1 MNATLNKGF
10 DAHFCHY
17 IHAPSKWSG
26 LSSEENEDG
35 ERIDNFQKWMSEQDF
50 TKTKIVLVDDADA
63 FLSSARQY
71 SDSKV

>member
-17 IHAPSKWSG
+17 IYAPSQWSG

-35 ERIDNFQKWMSEQDF
+35 ERMDNFQKWMSEQDF